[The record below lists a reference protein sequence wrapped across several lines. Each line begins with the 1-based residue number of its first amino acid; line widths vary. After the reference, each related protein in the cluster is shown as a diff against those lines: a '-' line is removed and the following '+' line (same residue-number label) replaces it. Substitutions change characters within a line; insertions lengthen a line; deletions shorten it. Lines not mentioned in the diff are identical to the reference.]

1 MCGWS
6 ANTFGP
12 AGQARLRTGAVPTYT
27 LLCMRGN
34 QSVLLVKE
42 RTVCFFGSRSSIA
55 IHISNLSRLEHCL
68 LVSVTSLV
76 TPYHL
81 AACMMSSGSG
91 TSTSTTVSTASALS
105 AGGCVSPTTPTS
117 TTLSPAVVS
126 LLGSL
131 VRNIV
136 RSEMVSGHSPAGSVP
151 AIPSAPLL
159 VPTGSSSAPVV
170 LSSTTPA
177 GITSGMPCYSVSV
190 MLGHPPTSIEF
201 LPSNHNW
208 SGYFYNK
215 IKNKSKKE
223 EACMTEG
230 LYYWMG
236 QVCLCGMA

>member
-1 MCGWS
+1 M
-6 ANTFGP
+6 APDHPLQF
-12 AGQARLRTGAVPTYT
+12 
-27 LLCMRGN
+27 
-34 QSVLLVKE
+34 
-42 RTVCFFGSRSSIA
+42 
-55 IHISNLSRLEHCL
+55 
-68 LVSVTSLV
+68 TSLIYLSWSV
-76 TPYHL
+76 VCYLSLRSISSSCLHDVVRLWHL
-81 AACMMSSGSG
+81 DLYDDLYSFCLVCRRLCFS
-91 TSTSTTVSTASALS
+91 
-105 AGGCVSPTTPTS
+105 TTPTS